1 MKRFFLIVISSLMIA
16 LLSACGKTDGG
27 GAVEITPQPIET
39 SEGSTGTEDK
49 SAMGEAGNGA
59 AQGDG
64 VQQNVAQESAE
75 EFDLVA
81 ELEEV
86 EEQATRLEQKLQD
99 AVSQADMNGAA
110 DEIYKLWDSELNVLW
125 GRLKEVLSEAEMAK
139 LTVEEREWIAHKESE
154 AEAVASSYEGGSM
167 TALIVSQKKA
177 ELTRERV
184 YELAVQLGERTGQT
198 VTVPKT
204 DDYTGFYADM
214 QGTSDVYSE
223 LVLTYLGDG
232 IYEAT
237 IGLYR
242 LTTLEGKARVD
253 GEVLSFEDEDF
264 KVKGEIRFRGEGAVF
279 TATESEFIY
288 VKPGDVF
295 EFPEKLY

>member
-1 MKRFFLIVISSLMIA
+1 MNRFLMIVVSSLMVVA
-16 LLSACGKTDGG
+16 LSACGKTDGD

-39 SEGSTGTEDK
+39 VEKPNDAEDKGTGGNGST
-49 SAMGEAGNGA
+49 SM
-59 AQGDG
+59 QG
-64 VQQNVAQESAE
+64 VVTQPETTHNETE
-75 EFDLVA
+75 EFDLAA

-86 EEQATRLEQKLQD
+86 EKQAARLEQKLQD
-99 AVSQADMNGAA
+99 AISQADMNGAA
-110 DEIYKLWDSELNVLW
+110 EEIFELWDSELNVIW
-125 GRLKEVLSEAEMAK
+125 GRLKEVLSEEEMAK
-139 LTVEEREWIAHKESE
+139 LTAEEREWIAHKESE
-154 AEAVASSYEGGSM
+154 AEAAGTQYEGGSM
-167 TALIVSQKKA
+167 TALIVAQKKA

-184 YELAVQLGERTGQT
+184 YELAGQLGERIGQT
-198 VTVPKT
+198 VSVPKT

-264 KVKGEIRFRGEGAVF
+264 KVKGEIYIQDEGVVF

-288 VKPGDVF
+288 IKPGDVF